1 MNHLTAEVAI
11 VGAGPA
17 GLTAAIAL
25 ASAGVETALIARS
38 PTASDVRTSALLEGS
53 VKALDALGVWRLCRE
68 HAAPLRVMRV
78 VDDTPRLVRAPEV
91 CFAASEIGLDAF
103 GYNVENRFLVAA
115 LEARA
120 GGLAALMRIEDE
132 AVAVEIA
139 DAQVTIRCNGGVAL
153 SARLA
158 IGAEGRHSLCRAPAS
173 IHMRGP
179 SYPHTPPAFN
189 LPHNPPPPHPPT
201 EFHPEAGPFT
211 L

>member
-53 VKALDALGVWRLCRE
+53 VKALDALGVRQLARE
-68 HAAPLRVMRV
+68 YAASLRVMRT

-91 CFAASEIGLDAF
+91 CFAAGDIGLDAF

-120 GGLAALMRIEDE
+120 GELAALRRIEDE

-158 IGAEGRHSLCRAPAS
+158 IGAEGRHSLCPAAA
-173 IHMRGP
+173 IIALRGR
-179 SYPHTPPAFN
+179 SYPQPPLAFH
-189 LPHNPPPPHPPT
+189 LRPSPPPHD
-201 EFHPEAGPFT
+201 
-211 L
+211 